1 MALRSILFPLLFGVA
16 GTAVLLGLGF
26 WQVGRLAEKEAYL
39 AEIDER
45 ISKAPVTL
53 PDNPDPAQ
61 DRFLSVEANGRF
73 AGPEIDVLAS
83 RKTYGAGF
91 RVISVF
97 ETTDGRRIL
106 VDRGFLPTDQRGED
120 RGQGNA
126 RIVGNLHWPDEV
138 DGYTPEPD
146 ERTKMWFARDVPAM
160 ADALGT
166 EPVLIVLRETSET
179 DPVVTPFPVDSSGI
193 PNDHLEYAITW
204 FSLAAVW
211 IGMTLYLLWR
221 INRRTA

>member
-1 MALRSILFPLLFGVA
+1 LRSILFPLVFGVA

-26 WQVGRLAEKEAYL
+26 WQVGRLTEKEAYL
-39 AEIDER
+39 AEIEAR
-45 ISKAPVTL
+45 IAEAPVAL
-53 PDNPDPAQ
+53 PGTPDLAQ
-61 DRFLSVEANGRF
+61 DRFQSVEVDGRF
-73 AGPEIDVLAS
+73 VGQEIDVLAS

-97 ETTDGRRIL
+97 ETGDGRRIL
-106 VDRGFLPTDQRGED
+106 VDRGFLPTAQRGDD
-120 RGQGNA
+120 RGQGGA
-126 RIVGNLHWPDEV
+126 RIVGNLHWPDEI

-146 ERTKMWFARDVPAM
+146 EKTKMWFARDVPSM
-160 ADALGT
+160 AEALET

-221 INRRTA
+221 IRRRTT